1 MICALSDLSTRSLG
15 TAARTPILDTLLARP
30 SGPQLLGSRSAAV
43 MCGQTSVRFMRPLGT
58 RTGKGRGQVTVRAG
72 HHEAYPF
79 DAADYNR
86 VALHIVSAPQEIKD
100 TPSGQLILMRQQ
112 LNGYPPDDD
121 LKGLVLGVS
130 GDTLLA
136 VTSQAQRREN
146 SRPLSLDL
154 LWQVLQR
161 GMEMDRPHWQLLRV
175 AIVELRGFT
184 YIGRAFFGDRE
195 TGKVA
200 WDCDCRPSDSV
211 WLAQKTHAPIFVH
224 KKVWEQNSS
233 ELGRIEQDQ
242 LKAHLRHKQQLQE
255 YVLKMEQQYS
265 SLPDQNTYIRHDD
278 PDPVKRLKREMQV
291 ALKEEDYAS
300 AVRIRDHP
308 FMKLPSTSLSSPARA
323 NLCDAGLVYSAME
336 ATAIQPHPAEE
347 FVLLHPYIDTAQKSP
362 KGPLFLGTSDPLFG
376 FVHSAQRCRF
386 QTSARILSYT
396 LLRLVSV
403 FIGFFAYERF
413 QTNLFDKQ
421 PSEVTRLYGRTFAT
435 WTSVTCALS
444 LTCAY
449 NPRVAGVYGA
459 TLFAFAAA
467 FIHFFLELVLFQTI
481 SLFNALQTLIPAGIS
496 VLWMSVGWNYYTYL
510 AAIEVSEDGADSLKQ
525 E

>member
-1 MICALSDLSTRSLG
+1 
-15 TAARTPILDTLLARP
+15 
-30 SGPQLLGSRSAAV
+30 

-347 FVLLHPYIDTAQKSP
+347 FVLLHPYVSLAAWP
-362 KGPLFLGTSDPLFG
+362 
-376 FVHSAQRCRF
+376 VHHA
-386 QTSARILSYT
+386 